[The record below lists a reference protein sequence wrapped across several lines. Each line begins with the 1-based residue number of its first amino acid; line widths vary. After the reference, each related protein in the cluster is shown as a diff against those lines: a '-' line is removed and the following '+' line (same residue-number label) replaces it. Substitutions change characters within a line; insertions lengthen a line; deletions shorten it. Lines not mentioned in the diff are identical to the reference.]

1 MSIQLIETS
10 GISREEIYELVV
22 KQVSLLIS
30 DEKNLIAT
38 LSNVSSLLDN
48 SFSEFLWTGFYIT
61 SKSDPEEL
69 ILGPFQGRPACT
81 RIRFGKGVC
90 GTSAQ
95 KRETIIV
102 DNVDEFPG
110 HIVCDSL
117 SKSEIVVPIIMD
129 EQTRAVID
137 VDSSLPAYFST
148 TDAKYLEKIAELLI
162 PVFAD
167 EQR

>member
-10 GISREEIYELVV
+10 GISKEEIYELVV
-22 KQVSLLIS
+22 KQVSHLIS
-30 DEKNLIAT
+30 DEPDLIAT
-38 LSNVSSLLDN
+38 LSNVSSLLSN
-48 SFSEFLWTGFYIT
+48 SFKEFLWTGFYIT

-81 RIRFGKGVC
+81 RIKFGKGVC
-90 GTSAQ
+90 GTAAL

-102 DNVDEFPG
+102 DDVDKFPG

-117 SKSEIVVPIIMD
+117 SKSEIVVPIVLD
-129 EQTRAVID
+129 GFTRAVID
-137 VDSSLPAYFST
+137 VDSGLPANFND
-148 TDAKYLEKIAELLI
+148 TDAKYLEKIAELLT